1 MIVFLLILKTNE
13 FILRMTTRE
22 VFAPI
27 RRRRMLVFDVET
39 TGKIN
44 KGKPVAEQPH
54 IIQLSFVVYDLAEH
68 CVVRTFDNYVKIP
81 VDVELSDFICD
92 LTGASR
98 AKCDAGIDIIEA
110 LVAFYEAYTWCD
122 GIVAHNIDFDTQLI
136 AFELERNRSRFL
148 DVAPYCLSI
157 FNQDLEKVRGMERF
171 CTMKKGTKM
180 CALEQAVVK
189 VPTVGSAISK
199 PTMDPSSNLHS
210 SLMDM
215 VSEVVSEPVPKK
227 TNYKWPKL
235 TELHENLFGEL
246 PAVSHNSM
254 ADVHACLR
262 CYLKMRH
269 GYDVGTMNA

>member
-1 MIVFLLILKTNE
+1 MTN
-13 FILRMTTRE
+13 RE
-22 VFAPI
+22 IFAPI

-68 CVVRTFDNYVKIP
+68 CVVRTFDSYIKIAP
-81 VDVELSDFICD
+81 EVELSDFICEF
-92 LTGASR
+92 TGASR
-98 AKCDAGIDIIEA
+98 AKCDGGLDIVDA
-110 LVAFYEAYTWCD
+110 VKAFYDAYTWCE
-122 GIVAHNIDFDTQLI
+122 GLVAHNIEFDTQLI

-157 FNQDLEKVRGMERF
+157 FNQDLEKVRGMERY

-180 CALEQAVVK
+180 CALEQAPIVRI
-189 VPTVGSAISK
+189 PTISK
-199 PTMDPSSNLHS
+199 NIVLDPSSNLHS

-215 VSEVVSEPVPKK
+215 VSEPVGEPVPKKK

>member
-1 MIVFLLILKTNE
+1 MSN
-13 FILRMTTRE
+13 RE
-22 VFAPI
+22 IFAPI

-68 CVVRTFDNYVKIP
+68 CVVRTFDNYIKIAP
-81 VDVELSDFICD
+81 EIELSNFICEF
-92 LTGASR
+92 TGASR
-98 AKCDAGIDIIEA
+98 EKCDGGIDIVDA
-110 LVAFYEAYTWCD
+110 LKAFYDAYSWCD
-122 GIVAHNIDFDTQLI
+122 GLVAHNIDFDTQLI

-157 FNQDLEKVRGMERF
+157 FNQDLEKVRGMERY
-171 CTMKKGTKM
+171 CTMRKGTKL
-180 CALEQAVVK
+180 CALEQAIVK
-189 VPTVGSAISK
+189 FPTVNKYIVA
-199 PTMDPSSNLHS
+199 DPSSNLHS
-210 SLMDM
+210 SLMNM
-215 VSEVVSEPVPKK
+215 VTIDISSATVPKK
-227 TNYKWPKL
+227 KMNYKWPKL
-235 TELHENLFGEL
+235 TELHEKLFGQL
-246 PAVSHNSM
+246 PAVSHNSL

>member
-1 MIVFLLILKTNE
+1 MAN
-13 FILRMTTRE
+13 RE
-22 VFAPI
+22 IFAPI

-44 KGKPVAEQPH
+44 KGKPVADQPH

-68 CVVRTFDNYVKIP
+68 CVVRTFDSYIKIGEHI
-81 VDVELSDFICD
+81 ELSDFICEF
-92 LTGASR
+92 TGASR
-98 AKCDAGIDIIEA
+98 AKCDGGLDIVDA
-110 LVAFYEAYTWCD
+110 LKAFYDAYSWCD
-122 GIVAHNIDFDTQLI
+122 GLVAHNIEFDTQLI

-157 FNQDLEKVRGMERF
+157 FNQDLEKVRGIERF

-180 CALEQAVVK
+180 CALEQA
-189 VPTVGSAISK
+189 PTINKNIVLD
-199 PTMDPSSNLHS
+199 TSSNLHS

-215 VSEVVSEPVPKK
+215 VNVEMSVQKVVPKK

-269 GYDVGTMNA
+269 GYDVGTMNV

>member
-1 MIVFLLILKTNE
+1 MAN
-13 FILRMTTRE
+13 RE
-22 VFAPI
+22 IFAPI

-44 KGKPVAEQPH
+44 KGKPVSEQPH

-68 CVVRTFDNYVKIP
+68 CVVRTFDSYIKIP
-81 VDVELSDFICD
+81 HQVELSNFICEF
-92 LTGASR
+92 TGASR
-98 AKCDAGIDIIEA
+98 AKCDAGLDIVDA
-110 LVAFYEAYTWCD
+110 LKAFYDAYSWCD
-122 GIVAHNIDFDTQLI
+122 GLVAHNIEFDTQLI

-157 FNQDLEKVRGMERF
+157 FNQDLEKVRGMERY

-180 CALEQAVVK
+180 CALEQAPIVK
-189 VPTVGSAISK
+189 LPNVNKNIVA
-199 PTMDPSSNLHS
+199 DPSSNLHS

-215 VSEVVSEPVPKK
+215 VTLDESVQKVVPKK

-235 TELHENLFGEL
+235 TELHEKLFGEL

-254 ADVHACLR
+254 ADVNACLR

-269 GYDVGTMNA
+269 GYDPSFSSYY

>member
-1 MIVFLLILKTNE
+1 MSN
-13 FILRMTTRE
+13 RE
-22 VFAPI
+22 IFAPI

-68 CVVRTFDNYVKIP
+68 CVVRTFDNYIKIP
-81 VDVELSDFICD
+81 PDIELSEFICEF
-92 LTGASR
+92 TGASR
-98 AKCDAGIDIIEA
+98 AKCDAGLDIIDA
-110 LVAFYEAYTWCD
+110 LKAFYDAYSWCD
-122 GIVAHNIDFDTQLI
+122 GLVAHNIDFDTQLI
-136 AFELERNRSRFL
+136 AFELERNRARFL

-157 FNQDLEKVRGMERF
+157 FNQDLEKVRGMERY
-171 CTMKKGTKM
+171 CTMRKGTKL
-180 CALEQAVVK
+180 CALEQAIVK
-189 VPTVGSAISK
+189 LPTVNKNIVV
-199 PTMDPSSNLHS
+199 DPSSNLHS

-215 VSEVVSEPVPKK
+215 VTIDIASETVPKKK

-235 TELHENLFGEL
+235 TELYENLFGEL

-254 ADVHACLR
+254 ADVNACLR

-269 GYDVGTMNA
+269 GYDPSFSSYR

>member
-1 MIVFLLILKTNE
+1 MSN
-13 FILRMTTRE
+13 RE
-22 VFAPI
+22 IFAPI

-68 CVVRTFDNYVKIP
+68 CVVRTFDNYIKIAP
-81 VDVELSDFICD
+81 EIELSNFICEF
-92 LTGASR
+92 TGASR
-98 AKCDAGIDIIEA
+98 EKCDGGIDIVDA
-110 LVAFYEAYTWCD
+110 LKAFYDAYSWCD
-122 GIVAHNIDFDTQLI
+122 GLVAHNIDFDTQLI

-157 FNQDLEKVRGMERF
+157 FNQDLEKVRGMERY
-171 CTMKKGTKM
+171 CTMRKGTKL
-180 CALEQAVVK
+180 CALEQAIVK
-189 VPTVGSAISK
+189 FPTVNKNIVA
-199 PTMDPSSNLHS
+199 DPSSNLHS
-210 SLMDM
+210 SLMNM
-215 VSEVVSEPVPKK
+215 VTIDISSATVPKKK

-246 PAVSHNSM
+246 PAVSHNSL

-269 GYDVGTMNA
+269 GYDVGTMNV

>member
-1 MIVFLLILKTNE
+1 MAN
-13 FILRMTTRE
+13 RE
-22 VFAPI
+22 IFAPI

-68 CVVRTFDNYVKIP
+68 CVVRTFDNYIKIAP
-81 VDVELSDFICD
+81 EIELSNFICEF
-92 LTGASR
+92 TGASR
-98 AKCDAGIDIIEA
+98 EKCDGGIDIVDA
-110 LVAFYEAYTWCD
+110 LKAFYDAYSWCD
-122 GIVAHNIDFDTQLI
+122 GLVAHNIDFDTQLI

-157 FNQDLEKVRGMERF
+157 FNQDLEKVRGMERY
-171 CTMKKGTKM
+171 CTMRKGTKL
-180 CALEQAVVK
+180 CALEQAIVK
-189 VPTVGSAISK
+189 FPTVNKNIVA
-199 PTMDPSSNLHS
+199 DPSSNLHS
-210 SLMDM
+210 SLMNM
-215 VSEVVSEPVPKK
+215 VTIDISSATVPKKK

-246 PAVSHNSM
+246 PAVSHNSL

-269 GYDVGTMNA
+269 GYDVGTMNV